1 MYAVF
6 FFTSCSILLL
16 VAETL
21 LRSVG
26 LTVPLLG
33 FFLAAASLVVSAR
46 MALFFALVF
55 GIMLDFAAG
64 YAAPWSGL
72 LLPLLT
78 VPAFLLRGKHA
89 SSGVMEFLGGAMIP
103 PVMALPH
110 LRSVLTTPE
119 GFASLLAMCLLG
131 ALLFPVALALVARS
145 ASRLKIGA
153 AGSGRGD
160 L

>member
-1 MYAVF
+1 MFAF
-6 FFTSCSILLL
+6 FYLTFWSILLL
-16 VAETL
+16 VAENL
-21 LRSVG
+21 LHAAG

-33 FFLAAASLVVSAR
+33 FFLAAASLAVSPR

-64 YAAPWSGL
+64 YSAPWSGI

-78 VPAFLLRGKHA
+78 VPAFLMREKRV

-119 GFASLLAMCLLG
+119 GFASLFAMCLLG
-131 ALLFPVALALVARS
+131 AILFPVMLALVARS
-145 ASRLKIGA
+145 AVRLKIGL
-153 AGSGRGD
+153 AGSGRGA

>member
-1 MYAVF
+1 MFAF
-6 FFTSCSILLL
+6 FYFTSWSILLL
-16 VAETL
+16 VAENL
-21 LRSVG
+21 LRAAG

-33 FFLAAASLVVSAR
+33 FFLAAASLIVSPR

-64 YAAPWSGL
+64 YMAPWSGL

-78 VPAFLLRGKHA
+78 VPAFLLRGKRV
-89 SSGVMEFLGGAMIP
+89 SSGVLEFFGGAMIP
-103 PVMALPH
+103 LVMALPH

-131 ALLFPVALALVARS
+131 AVLFPVMLALVARS
-145 ASRLKIGA
+145 AVRLKIGA